1 MSLNDRKTIGMIDSA
16 RDELFSHIRRCGVLD
31 AEDDQRHAW
40 MVDTVEY
47 LGERY
52 PDLTRDDLDE
62 LAAIGHRYCQPAIA
76 YGPVDGGA
84 QAVTE

>member
-1 MSLNDRKTIGMIDSA
+1 MNDRRPTAEIDSA

-31 AEDDQRHAW
+31 AEDDQRQAW

-52 PDLTRDDLDE
+52 PDLTRDELDE
-62 LAAIGHRYCQPAIA
+62 LAAIGNRYCQPAIA
-76 YGPVDGGA
+76 YGPIDGGT
-84 QAVTE
+84 QPVTE